1 MIVFETPPAA
11 QAKCGAG
18 GTFVKRIIGLP
29 GERVA
34 IRLRRGAA
42 FVYIDGKR
50 LEEPYIEND
59 RRDIGPED
67 TYRVPA
73 GSYFVMGDN
82 RSQSCDSRVWGSVP
96 EDNLIGKVFMTYWPP
111 QRITPLTR

>member
-1 MIVFETPPAA
+1 MRSR
-11 QAKCGAG
+11 
-18 GTFVKRIIGLP
+18 GTFVKRIVGLP

-67 TYRVPA
+67 SYRVPA
-73 GSYFVMGDN
+73 GHYFASWVTIA
-82 RSQSCDSRVWGSVP
+82 RSRA
-96 EDNLIGKVFMTYWPP
+96 
-111 QRITPLTR
+111 TRGYGAPFRRTTSSGRSS

>member
-1 MIVFETPPAA
+1 MR
-11 QAKCGAG
+11 AG
-18 GTFVKRIIGLP
+18 GTFVKRIVGLP

-42 FVYIDGKR
+42 FVYIDGG

-67 TYRVPA
+67 SYRA
-73 GSYFVMGDN
+73 SG
-82 RSQSCDSRVWGSVP
+82 
-96 EDNLIGKVFMTYWPP
+96 
-111 QRITPLTR
+111 PLLRHG